1 MIDQK
6 RMALVVDDE
15 PDDLELVRHV
25 LARAGYNVI
34 TAMDGKTAIESFR
47 AHAEE
52 IDILVTDVAMSPM
65 TGCDLAAQ
73 LVQLKWNLRVVFV
86 SAYSGA
92 QVFRGEGATVVDGQR
107 IEWAQGDI
115 FVIPPWSWHSHEN
128 KLDSDTMLFSMND
141 WPALKALGLYRE
153 EVRD

>member
-34 TAMDGKTAIESFR
+34 TAMDGKSAIKIFR

-65 TGCDLAAQ
+65 TGCDLAEQ

-92 QVFRGEGATVVDGQR
+92 QMFQYQNGPVTDFLFVPKPFTAEELLSKVAPKTKTGSGAG
-107 IEWAQGDI
+107 W
-115 FVIPPWSWHSHEN
+115 
-128 KLDSDTMLFSMND
+128 
-141 WPALKALGLYRE
+141 
-153 EVRD
+153 

>member
-1 MIDQK
+1 MINQQH
-6 RMALVVDDE
+6 MALVVDDE
-15 PDDLELVRHV
+15 LDDLEVVRHA
-25 LARAGYNVI
+25 LASAGYNVK
-34 TAMDGKTAIESFR
+34 TAMDGKTAIEIFR

-92 QVFRGEGATVVDGQR
+92 QAIQY
-107 IEWAQGDI
+107 QGGPVTDFT
-115 FVIPPWSWHSHEN
+115 FVPKP
-128 KLDSDTMLFSMND
+128 FS
-141 WPALKALGLYRE
+141 AE
-153 EVRD
+153 ELLSKVAPQTKNVSAAGR

>member
-1 MIDQK
+1 MINQQH
-6 RMALVVDDE
+6 MALVVDDE
-15 PDDLELVRHV
+15 LDDLEVVRHA
-25 LARAGYNVI
+25 LASAGYNVK
-34 TAMDGKTAIESFR
+34 TAMDGKTAIEIFR

-92 QVFRGEGATVVDGQR
+92 QAIQYQGGPVTDFTFVPKPFSAEELLSKVAPKTKTGSGAG
-107 IEWAQGDI
+107 W
-115 FVIPPWSWHSHEN
+115 
-128 KLDSDTMLFSMND
+128 
-141 WPALKALGLYRE
+141 
-153 EVRD
+153 

>member
-1 MIDQK
+1 MINQQH
-6 RMALVVDDE
+6 MALVVDDE
-15 PDDLELVRHV
+15 LDDLEVVRHA
-25 LARAGYNVI
+25 LASAGYNVK
-34 TAMDGKTAIESFR
+34 TAMDGKTAIEIFR

-92 QVFRGEGATVVDGQR
+92 QAIQYQGGPVTDFTFVPKPFSAEELLSKVAPQTKTGSGAGR
-107 IEWAQGDI
+107 
-115 FVIPPWSWHSHEN
+115 
-128 KLDSDTMLFSMND
+128 
-141 WPALKALGLYRE
+141 
-153 EVRD
+153 

>member
-92 QVFRGEGATVVDGQR
+92 QVFRYQDGLVTDFVFVPKPLSAEELLSKVVPKTKTGSGAA
-107 IEWAQGDI
+107 W
-115 FVIPPWSWHSHEN
+115 
-128 KLDSDTMLFSMND
+128 
-141 WPALKALGLYRE
+141 
-153 EVRD
+153 

>member
-1 MIDQK
+1 MLDQK

-86 SAYSGA
+86 SGYSGA
-92 QVFRGEGATVVDGQR
+92 QAIQY
-107 IEWAQGDI
+107 QGGPVTDFT
-115 FVIPPWSWHSHEN
+115 FVPKP
-128 KLDSDTMLFSMND
+128 FSAE
-141 WPALKALGLYRE
+141 ALLSKVAPQTKNVSAAGR
-153 EVRD
+153 